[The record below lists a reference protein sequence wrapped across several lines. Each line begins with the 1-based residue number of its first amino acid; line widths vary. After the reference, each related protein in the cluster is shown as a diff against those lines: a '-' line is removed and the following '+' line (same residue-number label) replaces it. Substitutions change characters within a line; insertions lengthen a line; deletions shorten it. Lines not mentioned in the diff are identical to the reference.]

1 MGQMGNCEHL
11 LTQDLP
17 GTLIQLALPYSTWR
31 LTPKQDH
38 LVCFLGGSLMLG
50 ATRTGA
56 LVHPVSVPPKPEE
69 LSEKGKRD
77 WKTGVELIQTCMH
90 THDTATYVPGEFAV
104 DLKGCLLETCWFLQ
118 RPLS

>member
-1 MGQMGNCEHL
+1 
-11 LTQDLP
+11 
-17 GTLIQLALPYSTWR
+17 
-31 LTPKQDH
+31 
-38 LVCFLGGSLMLG
+38 MLG

-90 THDTATYVPGEFAV
+90 THDTATYVSDEFAV
-104 DLKGCLLETCWFLQ
+104 DNPLNNFGSTAASLLKLYTSGFPVTVWMCCLMRQ
-118 RPLS
+118 RIGISKEQRKSPHS

>member
-1 MGQMGNCEHL
+1 
-11 LTQDLP
+11 
-17 GTLIQLALPYSTWR
+17 
-31 LTPKQDH
+31 
-38 LVCFLGGSLMLG
+38 MLG

-77 WKTGVELIQTCMH
+77 WKTGVDLIQTCMN
-90 THDTATYVPGEFAV
+90 THDTATYVPGEFVV
-104 DLKGCLLETCWFLQ
+104 DLEGYLLKLVLVQQ

>member
-1 MGQMGNCEHL
+1 
-11 LTQDLP
+11 
-17 GTLIQLALPYSTWR
+17 
-31 LTPKQDH
+31 
-38 LVCFLGGSLMLG
+38 MLG

-104 DLKGCLLETCWFLQ
+104 DLEGYLLETCWFYSG
-118 RPLS
+118 LSPEIVYFRVPSDGMDVLPSAPADWYIKGAA

>member
-1 MGQMGNCEHL
+1 
-11 LTQDLP
+11 
-17 GTLIQLALPYSTWR
+17 
-31 LTPKQDH
+31 
-38 LVCFLGGSLMLG
+38 MLG

-104 DLKGCLLETCWFLQ
+104 YKANYGSSFVPQ